1 MCSSAVDNQS
11 ISACNLDFPQK
22 EGFVWIWLKGVNE
35 NIPPDELRWKRMWIT
50 ANKYLI
56 KIFENN
62 NNIQKPLRVFDCV
75 DIFETQIEKDPSFT
89 PRGDSIKF
97 FSVRFR
103 SKNLIMLLGYYD
115 ENEKTEW
122 LQHLLLCNQLLSKKV
137 NQLREKFKL
146 ERSKST
152 TQDSNANST
161 TPSSNNINSSSNKS
175 NSDNSN
181 SNTTIGNEN
190 GITSSNV
197 SHISSSENIGLGRTQ
212 RSIRNYKSNSDL
224 KNSLLYN
231 TTGNTSSN

>member
-1 MCSSAVDNQS
+1 MCSSAVDNQA

-50 ANKYLI
+50 ANKYLV
-56 KIFENN
+56 KIFENK

-75 DIFETQIEKDPSFT
+75 DMFEAQIEKDPSFT
-89 PRGDSIKF
+89 PRGETIKF

-103 SKNLIMLLGYYD
+103 SKNLIMLLGDYN

-122 LQHLLLCNQLLSKKV
+122 LQHLFLCNQLLSKKV

-152 TQDSNANST
+152 HDSNANSPS
-161 TPSSNNINSSSNKS
+161 PSSNNINNSS

-197 SHISSSENIGLGRTQ
+197 SHISSSENIGLRRTQ
-212 RSIRNYKSNSDL
+212 WRIRNDKSNSAL
-224 KNSLLYN
+224 KNSLLSN
-231 TTGNTSSN
+231 ATGNTSSN